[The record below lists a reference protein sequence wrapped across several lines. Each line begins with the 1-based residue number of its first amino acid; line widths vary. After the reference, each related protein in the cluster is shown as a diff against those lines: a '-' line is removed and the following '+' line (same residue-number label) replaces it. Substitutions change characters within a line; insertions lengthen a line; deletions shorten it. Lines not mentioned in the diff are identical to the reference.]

1 MNRSKFL
8 VILGIGNSIRKD
20 DGAGIRVVENLELD
34 EDLKKFN
41 ICFRFL
47 NTGGFDIL
55 DLINGYKHAIIVD
68 AASMEDQGLKP
79 GEYIHIA
86 NLNSLDRKESTNI
99 FSHGIGILE
108 ILNYANLESYEMP
121 HQIEIFGIQ
130 IKEIDCFSEI
140 LSPEVEE
147 CVVRLTKLLKSR
159 IINYFSDNVRL

>member
-20 DGAGIRVVENLELD
+20 DGAGIRVVENLERD
-34 EDLKKFN
+34 EDLKEFN

-55 DLINGYKHAIIVD
+55 DSINGYKYAIIVD

-86 NLNSLDRKESTNI
+86 NLNSLDKKKPTNI

-108 ILNYANLESYEMP
+108 ILNYADLGNYEIP

-147 CVVRLTKLLKSR
+147 CVFRLTKLLKSR
-159 IINYFSDNVRL
+159 IINYFSGDVRH